1 MTQDPRPRH
10 SVVQDPGRRRSTL
23 DSSGRPPVIVTTTQK
38 QQPGSTHSSSHRN
51 PSPVRHSHRASEGQF
66 FTQPASTTRSR
77 PNAPLYS
84 PTSLEDDYSRSRDRT
99 DSFATRDAE
108 AYRNTR
114 PSVVYPSDPR
124 HSTAAV
130 DYGDEGYQYTNA
142 GELARYDLDHPKRA
156 RSRHRESMDRGY
168 YRPNISYNAEQRSL
182 NINTSADL
190 SRNYAMNTSRPY
202 EGGGRGG
209 PPPSTRGF
217 DKINRSFDSNPDVP
231 PTAPSA
237 PAPAMGAR
245 LGDPNPSSS
254 TSSEWRDGRRNR
266 PVSLYQE
273 GTGHSS
279 HHDDYYRS
287 REDERN
293 VRELR
298 DRERESD
305 RTRDSQQFYDES
317 VPSRGFGIRT
327 GPAEAEHDGRR
338 DRDYRR
344 EETRRRSDEDL
355 PPRGSRD
362 SDMERDG
369 RYRGRADHKDDRR
382 ESRDGRRNSDDENG
396 RDRSRLRDKLT
407 SGVGIAAAA
416 MGLKSA
422 MKGDEPDSEP
432 RRRRSPSQVVVERR
446 IEPER
451 SEQPAVTEREKLTDR
466 SRDKDKD
473 RDNERER
480 EWERQDSK
488 DRADARARNRR
499 EAEARLNG
507 DTAVSASDSDEGRK
521 GSRGRRL
528 SIGFNPNDA
537 SDISKLREQLKT
549 SDKDKDKDKEEV
561 QSRPAIVET
570 RRARSQSRTRS
581 RSRSRSGSV
590 SEHKDAQ
597 APRDS
602 KSKLQEEDDS
612 RGRMVVAAP
621 ESEMKM
627 VRVVS
632 PPRDKSDE
640 KPLKGILKQPKDRFP
655 EPSSFV
661 REGAAPHKEDKK
673 AKEVPPGA
681 RWTKISRKV
690 VNPEALTIGKE
701 RFEVR
706 DDFVIVLRVLSK
718 EEIQAYASATQVLR
732 ERRRDRGGAGGDDE
746 DKEKER
752 EKDKDDDRDYDDD
765 GRRRRRHRRHH
776 GEDDDDDYRRE
787 RERDDD
793 RRRRNG
799 RKEEDDEP
807 YERRSTRDS
816 DSYHHRSHRERERE
830 RAAEI

>member
-1 MTQDPRPRH
+1 MTQDPRSRTN
-10 SVVQDPGRRRSTL
+10 VVQDHSRRRSTL
-23 DSSGRPPVIVTTTQK
+23 DSSARPPVIVTTTQK
-38 QQPGSTHSSSHRN
+38 QQPGSTSTHSSNHRN

-66 FTQPASTTRSR
+66 FTQPATTTRSR

-84 PTSLEDDYSRSRDRT
+84 PTSFETDDYSRSRDRT

-108 AYRNTR
+108 AYRNSR

-217 DKINRSFDSNPDVP
+217 DKINRSFDSNTDVP
-231 PTAPSA
+231 PAAPVPPS
-237 PAPAMGAR
+237 PALAAR
-245 LGDPNPSSS
+245 LGDPNSSSS
-254 TSSEWRDGRRNR
+254 TSSEWREGRRTR

-293 VRELR
+293 VREVR

-305 RTRDSQQFYDES
+305 RIRDSRDSQHFYDES
-317 VPSRGFGIRT
+317 VQSRGFGIRT
-327 GPAEAEHDGRR
+327 GPAEPEHDSRR
-338 DRDYRR
+338 DREVRR
-344 EETRRRSDEDL
+344 EEPRRRSDEDL
-355 PPRGSRD
+355 PPRSSRD
-362 SDMERDG
+362 SDLDRDG

-382 ESRDGRRNSDDENG
+382 DGRDGRRDSDEEKG
-396 RDRSRLRDKLT
+396 RDRSRIRDKIS

-416 MGLKSA
+416 IGLKSA
-422 MKGDEPDSEP
+422 MKDDEPDHEP

-446 IEPER
+446 AEPDHN
-451 SEQPAVTEREKLTDR
+451 EKPRLT
-466 SRDKDKD
+466 
-473 RDNERER
+473 ERER
-480 EWERQDSK
+480 ERSVDRSKDRDREYNRERQDSR
-488 DRADARARNRR
+488 DRSDAKARNRR
-499 EAEARLNG
+499 EAEAKLNG
-507 DTAVSASDSDEGRK
+507 EAAVSASDSDEGRK
-521 GSRGRRL
+521 GSRGRL

-537 SDISKLREQLKT
+537 SDINKLREQLK
-549 SDKDKDKDKEEV
+549 SSGKEKEEV
-561 QSRPAIVET
+561 HSKPAVVET

-581 RSRSRSGSV
+581 RSISDP
-590 SEHKDAQ
+590 KDTKD
-597 APRDS
+597 PRDS
-602 KSKLQEEDDS
+602 KPKLQDEDDS

-621 ESEMKM
+621 ETEQKM

-632 PPRDKSDE
+632 PPRDKNDE

-655 EPSSFV
+655 EPSAFI

-706 DDFVIVLRVLSK
+706 DEFVIVLRVLSK
-718 EEIQAYASATQVLR
+718 EEIQAYAAATQVLR
-732 ERRRDRGGAGGDDE
+732 GKGLMPL
-746 DKEKER
+746 
-752 EKDKDDDRDYDDD
+752 
-765 GRRRRRHRRHH
+765 H
-776 GEDDDDDYRRE
+776 
-787 RERDDD
+787 
-793 RRRRNG
+793 
-799 RKEEDDEP
+799 
-807 YERRSTRDS
+807 
-816 DSYHHRSHRERERE
+816 
-830 RAAEI
+830 